1 MEMDR
6 DCQLVHWCWQPH
18 FYILGL
24 WLPSQLCLSRSQFLG
39 GRLQAPHSRG
49 PPCMLRLLLTA
60 GTPCLSRTPCTEGQ
74 LGQELSRSQ
83 VLGSARRFVWGCE
96 PLGRLPGPD
105 FCIQDIDIALCV
117 CWGLEMTTL
126 LHFSW
131 VTFSRKKKK
140 WTLSSTLTLFKT
152 HKMHITSPSS
162 IQALTSLWEQAFSL
176 CLINRW
182 IVIHSTQRGHGSDAI
197 FTPQHPRWKSYARGL
212 ILWSQGRSTGFSS
225 TSDIM
230 NNKKNCVYVAS
241 RRKYWPSLSIHST
254 NTYSLLTLCGAL
266 F

>member
-49 PPCMLRLLLTA
+49 PPCMLRLLLIA
-60 GTPCLSRTPCTEGQ
+60 GTPRLSRTPCTEGQ

-131 VTFSRKKKK
+131 VTFSRKKKNEPSLQHWHCLK
-140 WTLSSTLTLFKT
+140 
-152 HKMHITSPSS
+152 HIKC
-162 IQALTSLWEQAFSL
+162 TSLHQAAFRPWL
-176 CLINRW
+176 PCGNKLL
-182 IVIHSTQRGHGSDAI
+182 A
-197 FTPQHPRWKSYARGL
+197 YA
-212 ILWSQGRSTGFSS
+212 S
-225 TSDIM
+225 
-230 NNKKNCVYVAS
+230 
-241 RRKYWPSLSIHST
+241 
-254 NTYSLLTLCGAL
+254 
-266 F
+266 